1 MESQNNAL
9 YDYSEALT
17 NFRENMKVK
26 RVEKKLSQR
35 KLASIVGTS
44 LSTIKK
50 YENGS
55 TFPTGDA
62 MVLISSALDMTL
74 DEMVGNNKK
83 IEDRLLAGY
92 ILEKAETNP
101 YYSNAINNV
110 NLMARLYKI
119 VRFELEKETLSS
131 EDLNLILGGEL
142 AISDNEKRN
151 IIKIKL
157 DNDFN
162 NKVNELKE
170 TISKNLDE
178 YDPIFG
184 YYYREEIKRYSLKE
198 LLTDQ

>member
-1 MESQNNAL
+1 
-9 YDYSEALT
+9 
-17 NFRENMKVK
+17 
-26 RVEKKLSQR
+26 
-35 KLASIVGTS
+35 
-44 LSTIKK
+44 
-50 YENGS
+50 
-55 TFPTGDA
+55 
-62 MVLISSALDMTL
+62 MVLIASALDMTL

-119 VRFELEKETLSS
+119 VRFELEKEFLSS
-131 EDLNLILGGEL
+131 EDLNFILGGEL
-142 AISDNEKRN
+142 AISDKENRN

-157 DNDFN
+157 DNYFN

-170 TISKNLDE
+170 SISDSLDD

-184 YYYREEIKRYSLKE
+184 YSYQEEIKRVSLKE
-198 LLTDQ
+198 LLSDQ

>member
-1 MESQNNAL
+1 MESHNNEL

-44 LSTIKK
+44 LSTIKN

-62 MVLISSALDMTL
+62 MVLIASALDMTL

-83 IEDRLLAGY
+83 IEERLLAGY

-101 YYSNAINNV
+101 YYSNSINNV

-119 VRFELEKETLSS
+119 VRFELEKESLSS

-162 NKVNELKE
+162 SKVNELKE
-170 TISKNLDE
+170 SISENLDE
-178 YDPIFG
+178 FDPIFG

-198 LLTDQ
+198 LLLDK

>member
-1 MESQNNAL
+1 
-9 YDYSEALT
+9 
-17 NFRENMKVK
+17 
-26 RVEKKLSQR
+26 
-35 KLASIVGTS
+35 
-44 LSTIKK
+44 
-50 YENGS
+50 
-55 TFPTGDA
+55 
-62 MVLISSALDMTL
+62 MVLIVSALDMTL

-119 VRFELEKETLSS
+119 VRFELEKECLSS

-142 AISDNEKRN
+142 AISDKEKRN

-162 NKVNELKE
+162 SKVNELKE
-170 TISKNLDE
+170 SISDSLDD

-184 YYYREEIKRYSLKE
+184 YSYQEEIKRVSLKV
-198 LLTDQ
+198 LLSDQ